1 MASDSKVKKRIIMF
15 VLLCI
20 ILLISMVFIGLLY
33 EKVESLKQEYETL
46 SEKIKNNDSNMS
58 QLSEKDIQNLFDGI
72 EVKNEN

>member
-20 ILLISMVFIGLLY
+20 ILLISMVFNGLLY

-46 SEKIKNNDSNMS
+46 SQKVKSNDSNVS
-58 QLSEKDIQNLFDGI
+58 QLSEKYIQNLFDGI